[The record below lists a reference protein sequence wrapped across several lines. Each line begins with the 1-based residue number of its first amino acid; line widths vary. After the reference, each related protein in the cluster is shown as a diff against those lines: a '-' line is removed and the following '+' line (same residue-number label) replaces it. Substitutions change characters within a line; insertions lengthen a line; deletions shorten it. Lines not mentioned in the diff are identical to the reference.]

1 MERHR
6 SLILSM
12 MNYEKGCPQRIQHF
26 LKVLSFSELI
36 AQMEGLDG
44 NTQEV
49 LKSAAVVHDIGIR
62 PSLKRYG
69 SSAGQ
74 YQQLEGPPL
83 ARSLLEILG
92 YDEKVIERVCYL
104 VGHHH
109 SYDEI
114 DGEDYQILV
123 EADFLVNIYEG
134 DMKVD
139 AIRAVRDNIFRT
151 DSGKFIFDRLYPVND
166 Q

>member
-123 EADFLVNIYEG
+123 EADFLVNI
-134 DMKVD
+134 
-139 AIRAVRDNIFRT
+139 
-151 DSGKFIFDRLYPVND
+151 
-166 Q
+166 